1 MNNIQLE
8 SYLKKYHA
16 QVVCADDLPVLSIRL
31 KNQIWIVNTDKCGG
45 KGLHWVTFYCPK
57 KGPLEFWD
65 SLGYPP
71 KYYHQ
76 RFQNILIASGSSYKY
91 ICSRLQAESS
101 NVCGHYCIYFVLQRI
116 KGRSMSD
123 IVLDFNISYLYA
135 NDQLVYDFVNDVK
148 K

>member
-1 MNNIQLE
+1 MRRKRITLG
-8 SYLKKYHA
+8 
-16 QVVCADDLPVLSIRL
+16 DLLLSEERTSRI
-31 KNQIWIVNTDKCGG
+31 
-45 KGLHWVTFYCPK
+45 
-57 KGPLEFWD
+57 
-65 SLGYPP
+65 LGFFR
-71 KYYHQ
+71 KSSEILSSAIS
-76 RFQNILIASGSSYKY
+76 NILIASGSSYKY

-123 IVLDFNISYLYA
+123 IVLDFNISNLYA